1 MSRVFNFSA
10 GPAVLPEEVLLEV
23 QKELLDYQGSGMS
36 VMEMSHRSKPFEKI
50 LNDAIQ
56 DLKDLM
62 SKKES
67 QSYKKDIDTLLEND
81 IDPCEFCEYSQ
92 IVYDIEN
99 LLKCRESEK
108 E

>member
-1 MSRVFNFSA
+1 MSFSENLKKYREKA
-10 GPAVLPEEVLLEV
+10 GFKTAKDFSNRLGIPYNCYIGYESNRAQP
-23 QKELLDYQGSGMS
+23 KFELLC
-36 VMEMSHRSKPFEKI
+36 KI
-50 LNDAIQ
+50 SQA
-56 DLKDLM
+56 LKV
-62 SKKES
+62 S
-67 QSYKKDIDTLLEND
+67 IDTLLEND

>member
-1 MSRVFNFSA
+1 MSFSENLKKYREKA
-10 GPAVLPEEVLLEV
+10 GFKTAKDFSNHLGIPYNCYIGYESNRTQP
-23 QKELLDYQGSGMS
+23 KFELLC
-36 VMEMSHRSKPFEKI
+36 KI
-50 LNDAIQ
+50 SQA
-56 DLKDLM
+56 LKV
-62 SKKES
+62 S
-67 QSYKKDIDTLLEND
+67 IDTLLEND